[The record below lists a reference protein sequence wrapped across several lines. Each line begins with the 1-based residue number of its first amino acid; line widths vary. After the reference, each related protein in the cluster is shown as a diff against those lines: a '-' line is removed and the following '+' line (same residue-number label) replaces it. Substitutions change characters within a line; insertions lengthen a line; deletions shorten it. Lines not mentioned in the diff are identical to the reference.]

1 MKKVLL
7 LVFSLLTSSCASN
20 SWVSQDGRY
29 PVSNMG
35 QNIEYYNLSTETGW
49 SATVKPHNLVNYV
62 SWNHAIDLILDGQVT
77 NTFQAHSL
85 EVSLQL
91 KNGEWVSTIEPSI
104 DTLFLVLRKCGLPCA
119 QIGQMT
125 E

>member
-1 MKKVLL
+1 MKKVVLPFFF
-7 LVFSLLTSSCASN
+7 LVTCSCASN
-20 SWVSQDGRY
+20 SGLTQDDRF
-29 PVSNMG
+29 PVSNKG
-35 QNIEYYNLSTETGW
+35 QNSEYYKLSTEMDW
-49 SATVKPHNLVNYV
+49 PARVKPHNLVNYV

-104 DTLFLVLRKCGLPCA
+104 DTLYLVLRKCGLPCE
-119 QIGQMT
+119 QIGEMI

>member
-1 MKKVLL
+1 MKNVLFVVALL
-7 LVFSLLTSSCASN
+7 LISSCASN
-20 SWVSQDGRY
+20 SGLTQDDRF
-29 PVSNMG
+29 PVSNKG
-35 QNIEYYNLSTETGW
+35 QNIEYYNLSTEMDW
-49 SATVKPHNLVNYV
+49 PASVKPYNLDNYV

-104 DTLFLVLRKCGLPCA
+104 DTLFLVLRKCGLPCER
-119 QIGQMT
+119 IVETT